1 MAYEVIRVAVFDP
14 LVYCHV
20 YYSCCRWEN
29 LMNNYKVRP
38 ALESEST
45 QIKDLINLVGIN
57 PSGLDWKRFVV
68 AVNEEAK
75 VIACGQLKPHGEDVI
90 ELASIATLPE
100 YRGQGLA
107 RAIIENL
114 IGKGPR
120 PLYLMCIAHNG
131 PMYEKFGFRSIAE
144 DQMPKYFRRIK
155 KLFAVADVFRKSG
168 EELLVM
174 KLE

>member
-1 MAYEVIRVAVFDP
+1 MQNFSI
-14 LVYCHV
+14 
-20 YYSCCRWEN
+20 
-29 LMNNYKVRP
+29 RP

-57 PSGLDWKRFVV
+57 PTGLDWKRFIVTLNENGQVV
-68 AVNEEAK
+68 
-75 VIACGQLKPHGEDVI
+75 ACGQIKPHGADI
-90 ELASIATLPE
+90 RELASIAVHPE

-107 RAIIENL
+107 RAVIEALLHENP
-114 IGKGPR
+114 K
-120 PLYLMCIAHNG
+120 PLYLMCMSHNG
-131 PMYEKFGFRSIAE
+131 LMYEKFGFQVAASKQLPR
-144 DQMPKYFRRIK
+144 YFARIK